1 MLNQHHQKHYPRC
14 LLIYICYGK
23 YCLLDE
29 PLALTDIFF
38 YFYHFFNP
46 RFLSN
51 FNYNPY
57 IVIRSKLKTR
67 ELSKTRKAEGLNIVI
82 LNMLITCS
90 ATLTL
95 TFHCSSKHWYTF
107 PESIKKCW
115 CSQSL
120 LTFHLHS
127 VSSCFVLNQQDH
139 IKTI

>member
-1 MLNQHHQKHYPRC
+1 MQKSITSRKTECINKNNVVLDAKPASSEALSKMSVDIY
-14 LLIYICYGK
+14 LLWKIL
-23 YCLLDE
+23 CLLDE

-67 ELSKTRKAEGLNIVI
+67 ELSKTSKAEGLNIVI

-95 TFHCSSKHWYTF
+95 TFHCSSKH
-107 PESIKKCW
+107 
-115 CSQSL
+115 
-120 LTFHLHS
+120 
-127 VSSCFVLNQQDH
+127 
-139 IKTI
+139 